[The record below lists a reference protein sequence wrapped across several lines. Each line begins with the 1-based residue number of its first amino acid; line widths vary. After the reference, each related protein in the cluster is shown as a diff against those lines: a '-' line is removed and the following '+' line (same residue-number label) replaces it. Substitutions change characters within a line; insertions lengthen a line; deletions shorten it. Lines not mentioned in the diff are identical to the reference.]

1 MQPFSHTSADRRYPR
16 PLRWNSFQGVPVRV
30 GAWLLLGALMSLTA
44 ACDPDPVE
52 PDSATGGPAPR
63 PVRVN
68 EAQLLDT
75 PERLRLPGALRARE
89 RAELA
94 FLHPGYLAERHV
106 RLGQSVSAGTVLATL
121 HNPTLQPGVASAQA
135 RVNEARTRLKQLETD
150 TRREA
155 TLVDRN
161 LISDDQ
167 LDQTRTRRD
176 AARAAL
182 EQAEA
187 ALAEAR
193 GQLAEASLRAPF
205 DGRIARFMAEPGDFA
220 AAGQP
225 VMAISA
231 GQGPEGGVLETE
243 IALPAELDLERIAA
257 LHLIRLEDGRTVE
270 AEITGRG
277 QAAPGQPRPVIV
289 TPAPLNEH
297 AWQPGDAV
305 HVELELEAEARVTVP
320 LTALI
325 DPGTG
330 ITRLF
335 RVRNGTAEQVAVE
348 AGRLSGGRV
357 AVFGDVEAGDRIV
370 TAGQALLLDG
380 EAVRVIE

>member
-1 MQPFSHTSADRRYPR
+1 MTPLAGIRAGHRSPR
-16 PLRWNSFQGVPVRV
+16 PRQGRVRLWLP
-30 GAWLLLGALMSLTA
+30 AILLLAA
-44 ACDPDPVE
+44 ACDGRPGASD
-52 PDSATGGPAPR
+52 DTQRLDQPAPR
-63 PVRVN
+63 PVRVI
-68 EAQLLDT
+68 EARLFET

-106 RLGQSVSAGTVLATL
+106 QLGQAVSAGELLATL

-135 RVNEARTRLKQLETD
+135 RVNEARTRFEQLEID
-150 TRREA
+150 SRREA
-155 TLVDRN
+155 SLVERQ

-167 LDQTRTRRD
+167 LEQTRTRRD

-187 ALAEAR
+187 ALSEAR

-205 DGRIARFMAEPGDFA
+205 DGRIARFIIEPGDFA
-220 AAGQP
+220 AAGRP

-231 GQGPEGGVLETE
+231 GGSLEAE
-243 IALPAELDLERIAA
+243 IVLPAEIQPNRISA
-257 LHLIRLEDGRTVE
+257 LRLIRLEDGRTSA

-277 QAAPGQPRPVIV
+277 EAAPGQPRPVIV
-289 TPAPLNEH
+289 APAAAPDES
-297 AWQPGDAV
+297 WQPGDAV
-305 HVELELEAEARVTVP
+305 HVELEVEARARVAVP
-320 LTALI
+320 LAALI

-335 RVRNGTAEQVAVE
+335 RVRDGEAQRVAVE
-348 AGRLSGGRV
+348 TGRLGGGWV
-357 AVFGDVEAGDRIV
+357 AVYGDIAAGDRIV

>member
-1 MQPFSHTSADRRYPR
+1 MKSRGSERTDNRRDGRNSSGLSACLAALVLLAAGCNQSPDATDGETGTDR
-16 PLRWNSFQGVPVRV
+16 
-30 GAWLLLGALMSLTA
+30 
-44 ACDPDPVE
+44 
-52 PDSATGGPAPR
+52 PAPR
-63 PVRVN
+63 PVRVI
-68 EAQLLDT
+68 EARLLET
-75 PERLRLPGALRARE
+75 PQRLRLPGALRARE

-106 RLGQSVSAGTVLATL
+106 QLGQAVAAGELLATL

-135 RVNEARTRLKQLETD
+135 RANEARTRLKQLQID
-150 TRREA
+150 TRRET
-155 TLVDRN
+155 TLVERQ

-167 LDQTRTRRD
+167 LEQTRTRRD

-205 DGRIARFMAEPGDFA
+205 EGRVARFLVEPGDFA

-225 VMAISA
+225 VLAISA
-231 GQGPEGGVLETE
+231 GDAEKAGSLEAE
-243 IALPAELDLERIAA
+243 IALPAEIEPARIAE
-257 LHLIRLEDGRTVE
+257 LRLIRLEDGRVQM
-270 AEITGRG
+270 AEIVGRG
-277 QAAPGQPRPVIV
+277 EAAPGQPRPVIV
-289 TPAPLNEH
+289 APMSAPAKS
-297 AWQPGDAV
+297 WRPGDAV
-305 HVELELEAEARVTVP
+305 HVELELEARTRVAVP
-320 LTALI
+320 LAAMI

-335 RVRNGTAEQVAVE
+335 RVRDGRAERVAVE
-348 AGRLSGGRV
+348 AGRLSGGWV
-357 AVFGDVEAGDRIV
+357 AVYGDVTPGDRIV

>member
-1 MQPFSHTSADRRYPR
+1 MKPSSHTGADRPDTRTTR
-16 PLRWNSFQGVPVRV
+16 PGPTRP
-30 GAWLLLGALMSLTA
+30 GAWRLLAGLAVLVA
-44 ACDPDPVE
+44 ACDRAPEE
-52 PDSATGGPAPR
+52 PGSESARPAPR
-63 PVRVN
+63 PVRVV
-68 EAQLLDT
+68 EAQLLET
-75 PERLRLPGALRARE
+75 PERLRLPGALRARQ

-106 RLGQSVSAGTVLATL
+106 QLGQSVSAGTVLATL
-121 HNPTLQPGVASAQA
+121 HNPSLQPGVASAQA
-135 RVNEARTRLKQLETD
+135 RVNEARTRVEQLEID

-155 TLVDRN
+155 ALVERN

-167 LDQTRTRRD
+167 LEQTRTRRD

-182 EQAEA
+182 AQAEA

-231 GQGPEGGVLETE
+231 GQDTQIQALETE
-243 IALPAELDLERIAA
+243 IALPPELDLARISA
-257 LHLIRLEDGRTVE
+257 LRMIRLEDGRTLD

-277 QAAPGQPRPVIV
+277 QAAPGRPRPVIV
-289 TPAPLNEH
+289 APSRQDRTG
-297 AWQPGDAV
+297 WQPGEAV
-305 HVELELEAEARVTVP
+305 DVELDLATEAKVAVP

-335 RVRNGTAEQVAVE
+335 RVRDGIAEQVAVE
-348 AGRLSGGRV
+348 AGRLSGDRV

-380 EAVRVIE
+380 EAVRVVE